1 MNKIFKLITSISF
14 LFFSINAALSE
25 ENFFNEA
32 LKMYQNEKYEDAR
45 FMLERNI
52 VFNPKDAKS
61 YLYLAKIYN
70 HEEDQNK
77 EEYNL
82 ETTLLIEPNNEE
94 AILMLMKIALKKSNY
109 SKVND
114 LSQTFIKVCKKLCDE
129 NNEIQKSL
137 KNIEPA
143 TMSLDQNLNK
153 ILIIDFGSQ
162 FTQLIARR
170 IRELGVFSEIVSH
183 KKIKIKHID
192 KSIKGIILS
201 GGPLNVYE
209 INKYSFDKK
218 IINLSIPILG
228 ICFGHQIL
236 SKLNGG
242 RVKQSKHREF
252 GLANIYKKN
261 ESLLI
266 KNFFNKQKSKKVW
279 MSHADQVSKLPKNF
293 KVIASST
300 NSKFA
305 IVENK
310 LNKFYGIQF
319 HPEVTHTE
327 NGKKLISN
335 FIFLICKIKRN
346 WSSKDQKIQLIKE
359 VKDQVGS
366 EKVICALSGGVDSSV
381 VAQLLNKAIGKKL
394 YCIFVN
400 TGLLRKN
407 EEVQVVQTFKK
418 RLKINLI
425 YVNAEKEFLKK
436 LHNVSDPEKKRK
448 IIGNLFIKIFERY
461 AKKIKNVKFL
471 AQGTLYPDLIE
482 SRSVTG
488 SQTSKIKSHHNVGGL
503 PKKMKLKLVE
513 PLKFLFKDEVRKLGL
528 ELNLNKDI
536 ISRHPFPGPGL
547 AIRMPGLITNEKIKI
562 LKEAD
567 YYFIQAL
574 RDHGLY
580 HKIWQAYAAL
590 LPVKTVGV
598 MGDNR
603 TYEYLCL
610 LRAITSE
617 DGMTADFYE
626 FKKSFM
632 ETISNKIVNSI
643 RGINRVV
650 YDITSKPPSTIELE

>member
-1 MNKIFKLITSISF
+1 
-14 LFFSINAALSE
+14 
-25 ENFFNEA
+25 
-32 LKMYQNEKYEDAR
+32 
-45 FMLERNI
+45 
-52 VFNPKDAKS
+52 
-61 YLYLAKIYN
+61 
-70 HEEDQNK
+70 
-77 EEYNL
+77 
-82 ETTLLIEPNNEE
+82 
-94 AILMLMKIALKKSNY
+94 
-109 SKVND
+109 
-114 LSQTFIKVCKKLCDE
+114 
-129 NNEIQKSL
+129 
-137 KNIEPA
+137 
-143 TMSLDQNLNK
+143 MSLDQNLNK
-153 ILIIDFGSQ
+153 ILIVDFGSQ

-170 IRELGVFSEIVSH
+170 IRELGIFSEIISH
-183 KKIKIKHID
+183 KKIKSKNINYN
-192 KSIKGIILS
+192 IKGIILS

-218 IINLSIPILG
+218 IIQKGVPVLG
-228 ICFGHQIL
+228 ICFGHQII

-242 RVKQSKHREF
+242 KVKQSKHREF
-252 GLANIYKKN
+252 GLANISKKN
-261 ESLLI
+261 NSLLI
-266 KNFFNKQKSKKVW
+266 TDLFKKKRSIKVW
-279 MSHADQVSKLPKNF
+279 MSHADQVSRLPKNF
-293 KVIASST
+293 KVIASSQ

-310 LNKFYGIQF
+310 LKNYYGVQF

-335 FIFLICKIKRN
+335 FLFLICKMRKN
-346 WSSKDQKIQLIKE
+346 WSSKDQKIKLIKD
-359 VKDQVGS
+359 VRKLVGNS
-366 EKVICALSGGVDSSV
+366 KVICALSGGVDSSV
-381 VAQLLNKAIGKKL
+381 VAQLLNIAIGKNL

-400 TGLLRKN
+400 TGLLRKD
-407 EEVQVVQTFKK
+407 EEKQVVATFKK

-425 YVNAEKEFLKK
+425 YVNAEKEFIQK
-436 LHNVSDPEKKRK
+436 LSNISDPEKKRK

-461 AKKIKNVKFL
+461 AKKIKDVKFL

-482 SRSVTG
+482 SKSVTG

-513 PLKFLFKDEVRKLGL
+513 PLKFLFKDEVRKLGI
-528 ELNLNKDI
+528 ELNLSKEI

-547 AIRMPGLITNEKIKI
+547 AIRMPGVITKEKINI

-574 RDHGLY
+574 KKHNLY

-626 FKKSFM
+626 FNKLFM
-632 ETISNKIVNSI
+632 QEISNKIVNSI

>member
-1 MNKIFKLITSISF
+1 
-14 LFFSINAALSE
+14 
-25 ENFFNEA
+25 
-32 LKMYQNEKYEDAR
+32 
-45 FMLERNI
+45 
-52 VFNPKDAKS
+52 
-61 YLYLAKIYN
+61 
-70 HEEDQNK
+70 
-77 EEYNL
+77 
-82 ETTLLIEPNNEE
+82 
-94 AILMLMKIALKKSNY
+94 
-109 SKVND
+109 
-114 LSQTFIKVCKKLCDE
+114 
-129 NNEIQKSL
+129 
-137 KNIEPA
+137 
-143 TMSLDQNLNK
+143 MSLDNSLNK
-153 ILIIDFGSQ
+153 ILIVDFGSQ

-170 IRELGVFSEIVSH
+170 VRELGVFSHILSH
-183 KKIKIKHID
+183 KKIKINQINQ
-192 KSIKGIILS
+192 SVKGIILS
-201 GGPLNVYE
+201 GGPLNVYQ
-209 INKYSFDKK
+209 INKYSFDKR
-218 IINLSIPILG
+218 ILELNVPVLG

-242 RVKQSKHREF
+242 RVKQSKYREF
-252 GLANIYKKN
+252 GLANLIKKN
-261 ESLLI
+261 NSLLTD
-266 KNFFNKQKSKKVW
+266 NFFGRKKSKVVW

-293 KVIASST
+293 RVIASSS

-310 LNKFYGIQF
+310 IKNYYGVQF

-335 FIFLICKIKRN
+335 FIFLICKIKKN
-346 WSSKDQKIQLIKE
+346 WSSKDQKRQLIKN
-359 VKDQVGS
+359 VRFQIGNN
-366 EKVICALSGGVDSSV
+366 KVICALSGGVDSSV
-381 VAQLLNKAIGKKL
+381 VAQLLNKALGKKL

-418 RLKINLI
+418 RLKMNLI
-425 YVNAEKEFLKK
+425 YVNAEKEFLNK
-436 LHNVSDPEKKRK
+436 LKNVSDPERKRK

-482 SRSVTG
+482 SKSVTG
-488 SQTSKIKSHHNVGGL
+488 SQSSKIKSHHNVGGL
-503 PKKMKLKLVE
+503 PKKMNLKLVE

-528 ELNLNKDI
+528 ELNLSHEI

-547 AIRMPGLITNEKIKI
+547 AIRMPGIISNEKIKI

-567 YYFIQAL
+567 HYFIQAL

-632 ETISNKIVNSI
+632 QIVSNKIVNSI

>member
-1 MNKIFKLITSISF
+1 
-14 LFFSINAALSE
+14 
-25 ENFFNEA
+25 
-32 LKMYQNEKYEDAR
+32 
-45 FMLERNI
+45 
-52 VFNPKDAKS
+52 
-61 YLYLAKIYN
+61 
-70 HEEDQNK
+70 
-77 EEYNL
+77 
-82 ETTLLIEPNNEE
+82 
-94 AILMLMKIALKKSNY
+94 
-109 SKVND
+109 
-114 LSQTFIKVCKKLCDE
+114 
-129 NNEIQKSL
+129 
-137 KNIEPA
+137 
-143 TMSLDQNLNK
+143 MSLDQNLDK

-170 IRELGVFSEIVSH
+170 IRELGVFSEIISH
-183 KKIKIKHID
+183 KKIKLKDVDQTIR
-192 KSIKGIILS
+192 GIILS
-201 GGPLNVYE
+201 GGPLNVYQ

-218 IINLSIPILG
+218 FINLNIPILG

-261 ESLLI
+261 ESLLT

-310 LNKFYGIQF
+310 LKRFYGIQF

-418 RLKINLI
+418 RLKMNLI

-436 LHNVSDPEKKRK
+436 LQNVSDPEKKRK

-482 SRSVTG
+482 SKSVTG

-528 ELNLNKDI
+528 ELNLSKDI

-547 AIRMPGLITNEKIKI
+547 AIRMPGLITNDKIKI

-574 RDHGLY
+574 KNHGLY

-632 ETISNKIVNSI
+632 ETISNQIVNSI

>member
-1 MNKIFKLITSISF
+1 
-14 LFFSINAALSE
+14 
-25 ENFFNEA
+25 
-32 LKMYQNEKYEDAR
+32 
-45 FMLERNI
+45 
-52 VFNPKDAKS
+52 
-61 YLYLAKIYN
+61 
-70 HEEDQNK
+70 
-77 EEYNL
+77 
-82 ETTLLIEPNNEE
+82 
-94 AILMLMKIALKKSNY
+94 
-109 SKVND
+109 
-114 LSQTFIKVCKKLCDE
+114 
-129 NNEIQKSL
+129 
-137 KNIEPA
+137 
-143 TMSLDQNLNK
+143 MSLDNSLNK

-170 IRELGVFSEIVSH
+170 IRELGVFSDIISH
-183 KKIKIKHID
+183 KKIKFNQIKQ
-192 KSIKGIILS
+192 SVKGIILS
-201 GGPLNVYE
+201 GGPLNVYQ

-218 IINLSIPILG
+218 ILELNIPVLG

-242 RVKQSKHREF
+242 RVKHSKHREF
-252 GLANIYKKN
+252 GLANVIKKN
-261 ESLLI
+261 NSLLTN
-266 KNFFNKQKSKKVW
+266 NFFGAKKSKIVW

-293 KVIASST
+293 KVIASSL

-305 IVENK
+305 IIENK
-310 LNKFYGIQF
+310 IKNYYGVQF

-335 FIFLICKIKRN
+335 FIFLICKIKKN
-346 WSSKDQKIQLIKE
+346 WSSKDQKRQLIKD
-359 VKDQVGS
+359 VRSQIGNN
-366 EKVICALSGGVDSSV
+366 KVICALSGGVDSSV
-381 VAQLLNKAIGKKL
+381 VAQLLNKALGKKL

-418 RLKINLI
+418 RLKMNLI
-425 YVNAEKEFLKK
+425 YVNAEKEFLNK
-436 LHNVSDPEKKRK
+436 LKNVSDPEKKRK

-482 SRSVTG
+482 SKSVTG
-488 SQTSKIKSHHNVGGL
+488 SQSSKIKSHHNVGGL
-503 PKKMKLKLVE
+503 PKKMNLKLVE

-528 ELNLNKDI
+528 ELNLSHEI

-547 AIRMPGLITNEKIKI
+547 AIRMPGIITNEKIKI

-567 YYFIQAL
+567 HYFIQAL

-626 FKKSFM
+626 FKKSFIQ
-632 ETISNKIVNSI
+632 TISNKIVNSI

-650 YDITSKPPSTIELE
+650 YDVTSKPPSTIELE

>member
-1 MNKIFKLITSISF
+1 
-14 LFFSINAALSE
+14 
-25 ENFFNEA
+25 
-32 LKMYQNEKYEDAR
+32 
-45 FMLERNI
+45 
-52 VFNPKDAKS
+52 
-61 YLYLAKIYN
+61 
-70 HEEDQNK
+70 
-77 EEYNL
+77 
-82 ETTLLIEPNNEE
+82 
-94 AILMLMKIALKKSNY
+94 
-109 SKVND
+109 
-114 LSQTFIKVCKKLCDE
+114 
-129 NNEIQKSL
+129 
-137 KNIEPA
+137 
-143 TMSLDQNLNK
+143 MSLDQNLDK
-153 ILIIDFGSQ
+153 VVIIDFGSQ

-183 KKIKIKHID
+183 KKIRTID
-192 KSIKGIILS
+192 INQNVRGIILS
-201 GGPLNVYE
+201 GGPLNVYQ

-218 IINLSIPILG
+218 ILELNIPILG

-252 GLANIYKKN
+252 GLANIFKKRD
-261 ESLLI
+261 SLLT
-266 KNFFNKQKSKKVW
+266 KNFYGIKKTKEVW

-293 KVIASST
+293 NVIASST
-300 NSKFA
+300 NSKYA

-310 LNKFYGIQF
+310 LKKFYGVQF

-335 FIFLICKIKRN
+335 FIFLICKVKRN
-346 WSSKDQKIQLIKE
+346 WSLRDQKIKLIKE
-359 VKDQVGS
+359 VRDQVGS
-366 EKVICALSGGVDSSV
+366 HKVICALSGGVDSSV

-407 EEVQVVQTFKK
+407 EETQVVRTFKK
-418 RLKINLI
+418 KLKMNLI
-425 YVNAEKEFLKK
+425 YVNAEKEFLGK
-436 LHNVSDPEKKRK
+436 LKNVSDPEKKRK

-482 SRSVTG
+482 SKSVTG

-503 PKKMKLKLVE
+503 PKKMNLKLVE

-528 ELNLNKDI
+528 ELKLSKEI

-547 AIRMPGLITNEKIKI
+547 AIRMPGIITNEKIKI
-562 LKEAD
+562 LKDAD
-567 YYFIQAL
+567 YFFIQAL
-574 RDHGLY
+574 KDHGLY

-617 DGMTADFYE
+617 DGMTADFFE
-626 FKKSFM
+626 FRKSFM
-632 ETISNKIVNSI
+632 QTISNKIVNSI

-650 YDITSKPPSTIELE
+650 YDVTSKPPSTIELE

>member
-1 MNKIFKLITSISF
+1 
-14 LFFSINAALSE
+14 
-25 ENFFNEA
+25 
-32 LKMYQNEKYEDAR
+32 
-45 FMLERNI
+45 
-52 VFNPKDAKS
+52 
-61 YLYLAKIYN
+61 
-70 HEEDQNK
+70 
-77 EEYNL
+77 
-82 ETTLLIEPNNEE
+82 
-94 AILMLMKIALKKSNY
+94 
-109 SKVND
+109 
-114 LSQTFIKVCKKLCDE
+114 
-129 NNEIQKSL
+129 
-137 KNIEPA
+137 
-143 TMSLDQNLNK
+143 MSLEQNLDK

-183 KKIKIKHID
+183 KKIKLKGID
-192 KSIKGIILS
+192 ETIKGIILS
-201 GGPLNVYE
+201 GGPLNVYQ

-218 IINLSIPILG
+218 ILDLGIPILG

-236 SKLNGG
+236 SKFNGG
-242 RVKQSKHREF
+242 SVKQSNHREF
-252 GLANIYKKN
+252 GLANIYKKK

-266 KNFFNKQKSKKVW
+266 NNFFTQRKLKKVW
-279 MSHADQVSKLPKNF
+279 MSHADQVSILPKNF
-293 KVIASST
+293 RVVASSA

-305 IVENK
+305 IIENK
-310 LNKFYGIQF
+310 IKRHYGVQF
-319 HPEVTHTE
+319 HPEVTHTD
-327 NGKKLISN
+327 NGKKIISN

-346 WSSKDQKIQLIKE
+346 WSSKDQKIQLIND
-359 VKDQVGS
+359 VKKLVGS
-366 EKVICALSGGVDSSV
+366 NKVICALSGGVDSSV

-418 RLKINLI
+418 RLKMNLI

-436 LHNVSDPEKKRK
+436 LTNISDPEKKRK
-448 IIGNLFIKIFERY
+448 IIGNLFIKIFEKY
-461 AKKIKNVKFL
+461 AQKIKDVKFL

-528 ELNLNKDI
+528 ELNLSKDI

-547 AIRMPGLITNEKIKI
+547 AIRMPGLITSKKIKI

-567 YYFIQAL
+567 YYFIQGL

-617 DGMTADFYE
+617 DGMTADFYD

-632 ETISNKIVNSI
+632 ETISNKIINNI